1 MHKLVDLERLWSK
14 VYPVQLQ
21 ENWFCD
27 IMHRI
32 IGAVEKQELNGTLAL
47 NYTEENYMERL
58 TSIEELLQLTEEV
71 VSNRK
76 DHRDK
81 VMAKVHRFYPLPSTS
96 ENHASNRAKANSQPE
111 LEPRKLPKTDI
122 IKKNQLENCS
132 QLGGLKKLQIG
143 PFAWNCK

>member
-1 MHKLVDLERLWSK
+1 
-14 VYPVQLQ
+14 
-21 ENWFCD
+21 
-27 IMHRI
+27 
-32 IGAVEKQELNGTLAL
+32 
-47 NYTEENYMERL
+47 MERL

-111 LEPRKLPKTDI
+111 LEPRKLPKKRYYQEEPARELQSVRRVQKI
-122 IKKNQLENCS
+122 ANRAFRLE
-132 QLGGLKKLQIG
+132 LQIALRMEEPTKTDQVCANP
-143 PFAWNCK
+143 PFGMKLLQCMLDRL